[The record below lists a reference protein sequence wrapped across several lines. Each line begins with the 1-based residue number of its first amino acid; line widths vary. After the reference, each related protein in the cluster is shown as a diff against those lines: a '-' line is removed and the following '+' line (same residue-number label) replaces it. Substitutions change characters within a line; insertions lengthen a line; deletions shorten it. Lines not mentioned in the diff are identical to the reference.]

1 MDAGAELAESPG
13 FVELALADASLA
25 LDEVATQEKER
36 AGPATTD
43 CVPTAMKI
51 FASSR
56 IAA

>member
-1 MDAGAELAESPG
+1 MPG
-13 FVELALADASLA
+13 LSWQSAQASVNSRSLM
-25 LDEVATQEKER
+25 R
-36 AGPATTD
+36 ASRSTRKRRRRKSVLVPPPTD